1 VSLIFGTG
9 VFEAGAAAAGGY
21 AGEANAA
28 GAGSPSIEV
37 DASESGRRE
46 EAAKAQMESWD
57 DAAVKLAAEVREK
70 STAAFS
76 FTCGAAEISSV
87 AQAGPEAA
95 NKNNATQKS
104 FFILTSW
111 RIEAQSRDKAFLLQ

>member
-21 AGEANAA
+21 AAEANVA
-28 GAGSPSIEV
+28 GEGSRSIEA
-37 DASESGRRE
+37 DARESGKRE
-46 EAAKAQMESWD
+46 EAAKAQTESWD

-70 STAAFS
+70 SMAAFS
-76 FTCGAAEISSV
+76 FTCAAAGTSSV

-95 NKNNATQKS
+95 KKNNATERS
-104 FFILTSW
+104 CFILTPW
-111 RIEAQSRDKAFLLQ
+111 NVGVQGRG